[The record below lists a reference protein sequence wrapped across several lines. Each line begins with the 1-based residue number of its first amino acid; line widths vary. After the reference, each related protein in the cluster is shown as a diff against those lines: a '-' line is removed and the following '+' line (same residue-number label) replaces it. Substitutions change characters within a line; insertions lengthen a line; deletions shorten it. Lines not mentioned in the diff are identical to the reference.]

1 MSNQPIFAGRSQ
13 ARETFR
19 AQRLAAKSPVRH
31 VDLSLLVTTMLLTT
45 FGAVAIYWASRV
57 RLEAEGVDP
66 QYLLKRH
73 LIYAAVAFGVFV
85 ASIFI
90 DYRQYRTLAPL
101 LLGVGVLML
110 LVVLTPIG
118 HSAKGAQRWID
129 IGAFRIQPSEPMK
142 VLLLIALASLLSGE
156 DKQRS
161 APATVGLAMAV
172 TAAPAGL
179 IFLQPD
185 LGTVMVLFA
194 IVFAILVLAGVPI
207 RWLGLVLAV
216 GAAAMIFAVQL
227 DLLKEYQV
235 ARLYAFLDSSSDPSS
250 SGFNLAQSKI
260 AIGSGGFAGKP
271 LSEATQTNLAY
282 VPSQHTDFIFT
293 VIGETKGFVGAM
305 VVIGLF
311 GLLLWRSLRIA
322 MLSKDLFGSL
332 VAGGIAAMFAFQVF
346 VNIGMTVG
354 IMPITGIPL
363 PFVSFGGSSLITNYL
378 AMGLL
383 MNIHMRRFL

>member
-1 MSNQPIFAGRSQ
+1 MADQPMFAGRSQ
-13 ARETFR
+13 ARDGFR
-19 AQRLAAKSPVRH
+19 AQRLAAKAPVRH
-31 VDLSLLVTTMLLTT
+31 LDLSLLITCLLLTG
-45 FGAVAIYWASRV
+45 FGAIAIYWASRA
-57 RLEAEGVDP
+57 RLLAEGVDP

-73 LIYAAVAFGVFV
+73 LIYAAIAFGVFI
-85 ASIFI
+85 ASISI
-90 DYRQYRTLAPL
+90 DYRQYRALAPL
-101 LLGVGVLML
+101 LLGLGVLML
-110 LVVLTPIG
+110 LLVLTPIG

-129 IGAFRIQPSEPMK
+129 IGAFKFQPSEIIK
-142 VLLLIALASLLSGE
+142 VLLLIALASVLAVEG
-156 DKQRS
+156 KQRS
-161 APATVGLAMAV
+161 APATVGVALAITAV
-172 TAAPAGL
+172 PAAL

-194 IVFAILVLAGVPI
+194 IVFALLLLAGIPI
-207 RWLGLVLAV
+207 RWLLLVLAI
-216 GAAAMIFAVQL
+216 GIAGMIFAVQL
-227 DLLKEYQV
+227 DILKEYQV

-260 AIGSGGFAGKP
+260 AIGSGGFSGKAV
-271 LSEATQTNLAY
+271 SEATQTNLAY

-293 VIGETKGFVGAM
+293 VIGETKGFIGAM

-322 MLSKDLFGSL
+322 ALSKDLFGSL
-332 VAGGIAAMFAFQVF
+332 VAGGIAAMFAFQIF

-363 PFVSFGGSSLITNYL
+363 PFVSFGGSSLITNYV

-383 MNIHMRRFL
+383 MNIHMRRFV